1 MQPPTATNRERPTK
15 KERAQRSRAA
25 ILASAQEHFARSGF
39 AGATVRAI
47 AQDADID
54 PSMVIRYFGDKRGLF
69 TAATTVDVEVP
80 DLSVLPEEQRGRAV
94 VEHFLRIWDDGAS
107 SDLLSVLLRSAMTD
121 PVARD
126 RVVEIVEAH
135 MLPMVTAVV
144 SDEDEAPTR
153 TGLIAGQ
160 VLGLAL
166 SRKVLELPLT
176 TDIPAQVLVNSVG
189 ATIQQYLT
197 APLD

>member
-54 PSMVIRYFGDKRGLF
+54 PSMVISYFGDKRGLF

>member
-1 MQPPTATNRERPTK
+1 
-15 KERAQRSRAA
+15 
-25 ILASAQEHFARSGF
+25 
-39 AGATVRAI
+39 
-47 AQDADID
+47 
-54 PSMVIRYFGDKRGLF
+54 MVIRYFGDKRGLF

>member
-47 AQDADID
+47 AQDAGID

>member
-176 TDIPAQVLVNSVG
+176 ADIPAQVLVNSVG

>member
-107 SDLLSVLLRSAMTD
+107 SDLLSVLFRSAMTD

>member
-15 KERAQRSRAA
+15 KERALRSRAA
-25 ILASAQEHFARSGF
+25 ILASAREHFARSGF

-47 AQDADID
+47 AQDAGID

-94 VEHFLRIWDDGAS
+94 VEHFLRIWDDGAA

-166 SRKVLELPLT
+166 SRRILELPLT
-176 TDIPAQVLVNSVG
+176 TDIPAQTLVNSVG
-189 ATIQQYLT
+189 ATIQHYLT
-197 APLD
+197 EPLD

>member
-189 ATIQQYLT
+189 ATIQQLS
-197 APLD
+197 LIHI

>member
-1 MQPPTATNRERPTK
+1 MQPPRATNRERPTK

>member
-189 ATIQQYLT
+189 ATIPQYLT

>member
-1 MQPPTATNRERPTK
+1 
-15 KERAQRSRAA
+15 
-25 ILASAQEHFARSGF
+25 
-39 AGATVRAI
+39 
-47 AQDADID
+47 
-54 PSMVIRYFGDKRGLF
+54 
-69 TAATTVDVEVP
+69 
-80 DLSVLPEEQRGRAV
+80 
-94 VEHFLRIWDDGAS
+94 
-107 SDLLSVLLRSAMTD
+107 MTD

>member
-1 MQPPTATNRERPTK
+1 MQPPTVTNRERPTK

-25 ILASAQEHFARSGF
+25 ILDSAREHFARSGF

-94 VEHFLRIWDDGAS
+94 VEHFLRIWDDDTAG
-107 SDLLSVLLRSAMTD
+107 DLLSVLLRSAMTD

-166 SRKVLELPLT
+166 SRKVLALPLT
-176 TDIPAQVLVNSVG
+176 TDIPAQILVNSVG
-189 ATIQQYLT
+189 ATIQHYLT

>member
-25 ILASAQEHFARSGF
+25 VLASAQEHFARSGF

>member
-160 VLGLAL
+160 VLGLSL
-166 SRKVLELPLT
+166 
-176 TDIPAQVLVNSVG
+176 IH
-189 ATIQQYLT
+189 I
-197 APLD
+197 